1 MADSIR
7 FTIDG
12 SLAELTLAAPERR
25 NAIGSQEI
33 QAVKAA
39 LSSIP
44 ELSLIHI

>member
-33 QAVKAA
+33 QAVKAGGQNRA
-39 LSSIP
+39 HWLDQ
-44 ELSLIHI
+44 